1 MFNLI
6 VEGGAAGHMAH
17 PFDLPGVNTG
27 SDLLDFFETAKK
39 FIDGKNP
46 SAVKIDGVNV
56 SFKVVGDEDKQFA
69 VDRGSMKEIDISG
82 ITMDRVDQRFP
93 EGHGMRPAIKTL
105 LTILNSAIGD
115 IEPELKDLGMWD
127 EPSRFLNTE
136 YVAGTTNVTAYDDN
150 FLAIHGL
157 NQFFSRVAK
166 SGPSKDNIR
175 PGLERREGQTGFA
188 IEVPYKKSTM
198 DRLVKKLQP
207 YAEEY
212 GFKVYSSVPASKKE
226 DLNID
231 FSDVLSQSFTVK
243 LSDDR
248 EITKSLGDWLK
259 EAKNPRYKSIKLAN
273 GKRTHPL
280 HKQLYLNILKGETPV
295 VDMIEDKDAE
305 DAIYGAVIMHAT
317 RMLGNEI
324 LNALTSPMG
333 DVMDHEGVVLRDEK
347 LFGPN
352 PVKITGEFIV
362 GNLASGFGNIKEEE
376 QVDAEQPEPAPVSGK
391 SIALVPGSFKPPHA
405 GHLAM
410 VQQYAANHDEVL
422 VLISRPLKKQRTLAD
437 GTVISAGDAKKM
449 WEILLG
455 SVPNVDVQI
464 SNQASP
470 ISAVYEYIGNE
481 GPLNPGD
488 VITLGCSSKGCDYNR
503 WRGAGKYIKDGV
515 QFKDPEATA
524 VDPARHSQEYMNI
537 LSQSPVGEN
546 MPSVKDSKKDPA
558 DFHAS
563 DMRYLLGVATKM
575 PEAVELLDDF
585 TNNNTE
591 IFLNTLGIDTGL
603 NEPLDEMSSMA
614 GGSVQGYSL
623 PLGAKPKRKK
633 KKNEY
638 YEPELYK
645 EVLNLLIKK
654 GILQ

>member
-27 SDLLDFFETAKK
+27 SDLLDFFEKAKK

-212 GFKVYSSVPASKKE
+212 GFKVYSSVPANKKE

-231 FSDVLSQSFTVK
+231 FSDVLSQPFTVK

-376 QVDAEQPEPAPVSGK
+376 VVDAEQPEPTPATGK

-470 ISAVYEYIGNE
+470 ISAVYEYIGDE

-515 QFKDPEATA
+515 KFKDPEATA
-524 VDPARHSQEYMNI
+524 VEPARHSQEYMNI
-537 LSQSPVGEN
+537 LSQSPVGEK
-546 MPSVKDSKKDPA
+546 MPSVLDSKKDPA

>member
-27 SDLLDFFETAKK
+27 SDLLEFFETAKK

-198 DRLVKKLQP
+198 ERLVKKLQP

-212 GFKVYSSVPASKKE
+212 GFKVYSSVPANKKE

-317 RMLGNEI
+317 RMLGNQI

-376 QVDAEQPEPAPVSGK
+376 VVDAEQPEPAPVSGK

-470 ISAVYEYIGNE
+470 ISAVYEYIGDE

-603 NEPLDEMSSMA
+603 NEPLDEMSSMV

>member
-1 MFNLI
+1 M
-6 VEGGAAGHMAH
+6 
-17 PFDLPGVNTG
+17 
-27 SDLLDFFETAKK
+27 
-39 FIDGKNP
+39 
-46 SAVKIDGVNV
+46 
-56 SFKVVGDEDKQFA
+56 
-69 VDRGSMKEIDISG
+69 
-82 ITMDRVDQRFP
+82 
-93 EGHGMRPAIKTL
+93 
-105 LTILNSAIGD
+105 
-115 IEPELKDLGMWD
+115 
-127 EPSRFLNTE
+127 
-136 YVAGTTNVTAYDDN
+136 
-150 FLAIHGL
+150 
-157 NQFFSRVAK
+157 
-166 SGPSKDNIR
+166 
-175 PGLERREGQTGFA
+175 
-188 IEVPYKKSTM
+188 
-198 DRLVKKLQP
+198 
-207 YAEEY
+207 
-212 GFKVYSSVPASKKE
+212 
-226 DLNID
+226 
-231 FSDVLSQSFTVK
+231 LSQPFTVK

-248 EITKSLGDWLK
+248 EITKSLGEWLK
-259 EAKNPRYKSIKLAN
+259 EAKNPRYKSIKLAD

-280 HKQLYLNILKGETPV
+280 HKQIYLNILKGETPV

-317 RMLGNEI
+317 RMLGNQI

-376 QVDAEQPEPAPVSGK
+376 VVDAEQPQATPVSGE
-391 SIALVPGSFKPPHA
+391 SIAIIPGSFKPPHA
-405 GHLAM
+405 GHLSM
-410 VQQYAANHDEVL
+410 VQHYADRNDKVL

-437 GTVISAGDAKKM
+437 GTVISAGDAKKL
-449 WEILLG
+449 WEVLVSG
-455 SVPNVDVQI
+455 MPNVAVQV

-470 ISAVYEYIGNE
+470 MTATFEYIGDE

-488 VITLGCSSKGCDYNR
+488 VITLGASKKGGDYKR
-503 WRGAGKYIKDGV
+503 WSTAQKYVKDGV
-515 QFKDPEATA
+515 EMKDTFGEAPDAT
-524 VDPARHSQEYMNI
+524 RHSQEYMNI

-563 DMRYLLGVATKM
+563 DMRYLLGVAIKM

-585 TNNNTE
+585 TNNNTA

-603 NEPLDEMSSMA
+603 NEPLGEMSSMA
-614 GGSVQGYSL
+614 GGSVKGHSL

-633 KKNEY
+633 KKDEY

-654 GILQ
+654 GIIQ

>member
-127 EPSRFLNTE
+127 EPSRFLNAE

-470 ISAVYEYIGNE
+470 ISAVYEYIGDE

>member
-115 IEPELKDLGMWD
+115 IEPELKDLGMWE
-127 EPSRFLNTE
+127 EPSRFLNAE

-166 SGPSKDNIR
+166 SGPSKDNVR
-175 PGLERREGQTGFA
+175 PGLERRDGQTGFA

-212 GFKVYSSVPASKKE
+212 GFKVYSSVPANKKE

-317 RMLGNEI
+317 RMLGNQI

-376 QVDAEQPEPAPVSGK
+376 VVDAEQPEPTPATGK
-391 SIALVPGSFKPPHA
+391 SIAIVPGSFKPPHA

-410 VQQYAANHDEVL
+410 IQHYAEKNDEVL

-437 GTVISAGDAKKM
+437 GTVISAGDAKKL
-449 WEILLG
+449 WEVLISG
-455 SVPNVDVQI
+455 MPNVDVQV

-470 ISAVYEYIGNE
+470 MTATFEYIGDE

-488 VITLGCSSKGCDYNR
+488 VITLGASKKGGDYKR
-503 WRGAGKYIKDGV
+503 WSTAQKYVKDGV
-515 QFKDPEATA
+515 EMKDTFAEAPDAT
-524 VDPARHSQEYMNI
+524 RHSQEYMNI

-623 PLGAKPKRKK
+623 PLGVKPKRKK

-654 GILQ
+654 GIIQ

>member
-27 SDLLDFFETAKK
+27 SDLLDFFEKAKK

-212 GFKVYSSVPASKKE
+212 GFKVYSSVPANKKE

-317 RMLGNEI
+317 RMLGNQI

-376 QVDAEQPEPAPVSGK
+376 VVDAEQPEPAPISGK

-470 ISAVYEYIGNE
+470 ISAVYEYIGDE

-546 MPSVKDSKKDPA
+546 MPSVKDPKKDPA

-654 GILQ
+654 GIIQ